1 MEIKIYSFSKRDK
14 STKQPIVE
22 GSTTIY
28 VQLKDECTITRPVF
42 KVQNVQ
48 PVSANYIYV
57 PKWDRYYFVNE
68 QTSVEGMWEI
78 QCVEDTLASF
88 KDDIGNTSA
97 MVLYA
102 SGSTKNIVDNRIP
115 VLAPLIKGH
124 TYKAPTGFTFTD
136 GQAGAIILGI
146 TGKGSFG
153 PYLMQDSN
161 KIKEILNGVDA
172 WTITSIT
179 SVVEASQQL
188 FYGGSAAECF
198 KSAFKLPMV
207 IGGGAVSTGNAEPLY
222 LGNYPCKDS
231 NGNAITGYHIDK
243 PIISSGTE
251 IDIPWQ
257 SSDWRRV
264 SSLTTINVYIP
275 FCGMVTIPA
284 TECQGVNKLHVQMAV
299 NVTSGDIA
307 VQIRLNDANGQ
318 IIGNA
323 SGNCA
328 IPTAYGSTGIDTTKF
343 VQSNVAGIGSAA
355 ALGVTLATGGS
366 ALAVIGAGTAL
377 VGAAM
382 SLHQSEGGVASGS
395 AGLGGGAIAAMD
407 KVIHVWVSQMQ
418 LTDSQANIN
427 PILGKPYMGVATIG
441 SFSGFV
447 QTDNFQFASS
457 RAYASEIAEI
467 NAALNYG
474 IYYE

>member
-1 MEIKIYSFSKRDK
+1 MEIKVVSFSKRDK
-14 STKQPIVE
+14 STKQPDLSNINSIQVN
-22 GSTTIY
+22 
-28 VQLKDECTITRPVF
+28 LKDDCTITRPTF
-42 KVQNVQ
+42 LLQSLMPLTN
-48 PVSANYIYV
+48 NYVYV
-57 PKWDRYYFVNE
+57 PSWGRYYFINE
-68 QTSVEGMWEI
+68 QTIVNNMWEI
-78 QCVEDTLASF
+78 QCVEDALASF

-124 TYKAPTGFTFTD
+124 SYKAPEGFTFTD
-136 GQAGAIILGI
+136 GQAGAVILGI

-153 PYLMQDSN
+153 PYLMQNST
-161 KIKEILNGVDA
+161 KITEMLNGVDA

-198 KSAFKLPMV
+198 KSAFKLPLV
-207 IGGGAVSTGNAEPLY
+207 VGGGDVTSGNAEPLY

-243 PIISSGTE
+243 PIISHGTE

-284 TECQGVNKLHVQMAV
+284 TECQGANKLHVQMAI

-343 VQSNVAGIGSAA
+343 VQSNVAGVGSAA

-366 ALAVIGAGTAL
+366 ALALIGAGTAL
-377 VGAAM
+377 VGAAL
-382 SLHQSEGGVASGS
+382 SLHQAEGGVASGS
-395 AGLGGGAIAAMD
+395 AGLGGGAIAALD

-457 RAYASEIAEI
+457 RAYASEISEI